1 MRWLLQPELAADDK
15 CGQSIKQRQVLAF
28 CLHSAGLHKQALHI
42 CFCIDIHVWKRMLAF
57 TVLQDREKPGHK
69 VEVDEEYEDAE
80 GNVYNRKTYEDLR
93 RQGLI

>member
-1 MRWLLQPELAADDK
+1 MS
-15 CGQSIKQRQVLAF
+15 GQSVLIGQTFVCTLQGCTNQFSSLALVLIRMCRQACLAF
-28 CLHSAGLHKQALHI
+28 
-42 CFCIDIHVWKRMLAF
+42 MP
-57 TVLQDREKPGHK
+57 LQDREKPGHK

>member
-1 MRWLLQPELAADDK
+1 MPCGVIRHVCLQE
-15 CGQSIKQRQVLAF
+15 
-28 CLHSAGLHKQALHI
+28 
-42 CFCIDIHVWKRMLAF
+42 
-57 TVLQDREKPGHK
+57 REKPGHK

>member
-1 MRWLLQPELAADDK
+1 MEST
-15 CGQSIKQRQVLAF
+15 QSDVGVA
-28 CLHSAGLHKQALHI
+28 
-42 CFCIDIHVWKRMLAF
+42 
-57 TVLQDREKPGHK
+57 QDREKPGHK